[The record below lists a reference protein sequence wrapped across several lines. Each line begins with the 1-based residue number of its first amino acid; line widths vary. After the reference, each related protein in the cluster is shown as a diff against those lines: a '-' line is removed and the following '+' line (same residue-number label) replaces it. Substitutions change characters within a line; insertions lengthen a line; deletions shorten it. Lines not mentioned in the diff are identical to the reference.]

1 MGDPNSWLGGRG
13 PCLQPSCCPSP
24 GLGSAGPPR
33 RPMEELACVCR
44 DGRSPSQELG
54 RGARAGALG
63 ADPHPEAPLP
73 PGGVAPGATFH
84 ASLIHSA
91 AAAGTSLVAQW
102 LILHAPNAGAQVRSL
117 VGEDPAQPNKEEVEG
132 HI

>member
-1 MGDPNSWLGGRG
+1 
-13 PCLQPSCCPSP
+13 
-24 GLGSAGPPR
+24 
-33 RPMEELACVCR
+33 MEELACVCR
-44 DGRSPSQELG
+44 EGRSPSQELG

-102 LILHAPNAGAQVRSL
+102 LILRAPNAGAQVRSL